1 MRFSPPLTSFD
12 VSPPLTSFDVS
23 PPLTSSH
30 VSPPLTPPLMSRLS
44 LSLFLHPVPAIRDL
58 KAALTMPPSFPYL
71 LPPSSPPSLPFPLHP
86 LPVPAI
92 NDLKTALR
100 VPGSFG
106 WRKGASCSDDGL
118 GRFYRGLK
126 CDENGNLIAIHPLGS
141 AGLAD
146 LHSAALNLRPH
157 LSHRNVSM
165 NGVTFES
172 TQKNGVTF
180 ESTQKNGVRD
190 SLSLT
195 LDTVLLLLSYPLITT
210 TPSFC
215 LCHTYTF
222 PTSLPPTTVSTLSS
236 AYIFSRP
243 DPIISSSH
251 RLSTPP
257 ISSQLLPCPLNSSHV
272 LNPPLT
278 TSTPPFASISSL
290 PNSTL
295 SHSPPLFHFTRLH
308 LSSLCSLILN
318 SDLSWNSLY
327 GPIPPYLINHA
338 SLTKLW
344 LFDSK
349 LTGPIPPFPF
359 AAFFFLPFPA
369 SPIPRLYPPPPL
381 PSPVSPPSDLSWN
394 SLYGPIPPYHA
405 TFTKL
410 WQQAH
415 RPHPP
420 LPYLMFP
427 LSSLPP
433 HSLPPSLPPPS
444 DLSWNSLYGPIPSHL
459 INHATL
465 TKLWLFDNKLT
476 GPIPPYSPR
485 LSSLLLFKNFLT
497 GRQLPLLHQ
506 KIHRRVQGPSQ
517 KLHGAAEPYVLR
529 SSNVRW
535 ELN

>member
-1 MRFSPPLTSFD
+1 MRFSPLLTSFDVSPLLTSFD
-12 VSPPLTSFDVS
+12 VSPPLTSFD
-23 PPLTSSH
+23 

-126 CDENGNLIAIHPLGS
+126 HPLGS

-165 NGVTFES
+165 
-172 TQKNGVTF
+172 NGVTF

-243 DPIISSSH
+243 DAIISVFLVPLLPPVSPPPPPPAPSLQPTSSLAWTSLPSHSPACPTCSHCECKPGVLTSPLNSSH
-251 RLSTPP
+251 ILSTPP
-257 ISSQLLPCPLNSSHV
+257 MSSQLLPCPLNSSHV
-272 LNPPLT
+272 L
-278 TSTPPFASISSL
+278 STPPMASQVLPSPLNSSHLLSTPPMSSQLLPCPQPTPHNNNTSFRFHFLFPILLCLIPHLSFISPASISL
-290 PNSTL
+290 L
-295 SHSPPLFHFTRLH
+295 SV
-308 LSSLCSLILN
+308 
-318 SDLSWNSLY
+318 
-327 GPIPPYLINHA
+327 A
-338 SLTKLW
+338 S
-344 LFDSK
+344 F
-349 LTGPIPPFPF
+349 
-359 AAFFFLPFPA
+359 
-369 SPIPRLYPPPPL
+369 
-381 PSPVSPPSDLSWN
+381 
-394 SLYGPIPPYHA
+394 
-405 TFTKL
+405 
-410 WQQAH
+410 
-415 RPHPP
+415 
-420 LPYLMFP
+420 
-427 LSSLPP
+427 
-433 HSLPPSLPPPS
+433 
-444 DLSWNSLYGPIPSHL
+444 
-459 INHATL
+459 
-465 TKLWLFDNKLT
+465 
-476 GPIPPYSPR
+476 
-485 LSSLLLFKNFLT
+485 
-497 GRQLPLLHQ
+497 
-506 KIHRRVQGPSQ
+506 
-517 KLHGAAEPYVLR
+517 
-529 SSNVRW
+529 
-535 ELN
+535 